1 MYNFQ
6 SSFFFCIIYLEKY
19 DLIDYQETL
28 VALVISLMII
38 NKIYARR
45 NGRPSKD
52 NISVISRQFIAWA
65 TLIFA
70 EECNHCN
77 SVRF

>member
-28 VALVISLMII
+28 VALVIWLMII

-45 NGRPSKD
+45 NGRPSKN
-52 NISVISRQFIAWA
+52 NISVISRQ
-65 TLIFA
+65 LI
-70 EECNHCN
+70 HCMGYAYIRGRVQ
-77 SVRF
+77 SL